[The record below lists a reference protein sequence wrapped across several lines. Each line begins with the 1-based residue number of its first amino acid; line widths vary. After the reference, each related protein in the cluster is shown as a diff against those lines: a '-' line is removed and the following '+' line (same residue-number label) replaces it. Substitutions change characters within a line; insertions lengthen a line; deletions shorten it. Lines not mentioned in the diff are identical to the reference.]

1 MEWWNRFIALSLYR
15 IIVYFST
22 FACIVTLPMVRITFL
37 GTGTSQGVPVIACP
51 CPVCHSDDPRDKRL
65 RSSLLIETET
75 AHVVIDSG
83 PDFRQQMLREEV
95 LHLDAILFTHE
106 HKDHIAGMDDIR
118 AYNFIQKKP
127 MDIYAEPRVQHALKR
142 EFSYVFAEYKYP
154 GIPQVILH
162 NIENNRNFQ
171 INGLTFTPIRV
182 YHYRLPIFG
191 FRFGNVTYITDAKQI
206 PPAEIEKIQGTRVL
220 VLNALR
226 KKRHFTHF
234 TLEEA
239 LEIVRIIR
247 PERAYLTHISH
258 QMGFH
263 REVQADLPENV
274 FLAYDG
280 LSLTI

>member
-1 MEWWNRFIALSLYR
+1 MPDNKTTK
-15 IIVYFST
+15 V
-22 FACIVTLPMVRITFL
+22 TFL

-51 CPVCHSDDPRDKRL
+51 CPVCHSDDPHDKRL
-65 RSSLLIETET
+65 RSSLLVESGGVT
-75 AHVVIDSG
+75 VVIDSG

-127 MDIYAEPRVQHALKR
+127 MDIWAEARVQHALRR

-154 GIPQVILH
+154 GIPQVNLH
-162 NIENNRNFQ
+162 TITDGQDFHV
-171 INGLTFTPIRV
+171 NGLTFTPLRV

-191 FRFGNVTYITDAKQI
+191 FRFGDFTYITDAKSI
-206 PPAEIEKIQGTRVL
+206 PPAAMEKIRGTRYL
-220 VLNALR
+220 ILNALR
-226 KKRHFTHF
+226 KKHHLTHF

-239 LEIVRIIR
+239 LAVIDEVQ
-247 PERAYLTHISH
+247 PEKAWLTHMSH
-258 QMGFH
+258 LMGFH
-263 REVQADLPENV
+263 REVQAELPPGV

-280 LSLTI
+280 LTITS